1 MGERQGWLLEPTFQ
15 RAVKVVAGSDRLSS
29 DGGAMLLREADHRL
43 GLVESLAARLA
54 DPRRQDRIRYTL
66 LELLR
71 FRLYALGLGYSA
83 QDDLDRLCH
92 DPALKLAVWDRYGE
106 QTAQER
112 LSSQPTQ
119 SRLIDILA
127 HHRGNREAVR
137 DALGDWLSRWVR
149 ATGADRRIRQATID
163 IDSFPI
169 EVFGHQEGRA
179 YNGYHKAVTY
189 HPLVASF
196 CAGGHY
202 DSGKDGCRLGNGF
215 LHAILRQGNVHTA
228 DGIRRF
234 LRNVIVRA
242 RELAYTFDVRIDAG
256 FTAGPVLDDLTDENV
271 PFVGRLKSNP
281 VLEELAA
288 PHLWRPV
295 GRPPKGGYEEVIE
308 LGAHRAGTWKHAQRL
323 ILVIID
329 RPDPK
334 TGQLPLLVEH
344 FFLVTNWPAEKKSA
358 LDVLEHYRR
367 RGTFEDRLG
376 EFNAAVGPHLS
387 SPQFH
392 ENEVLLLL
400 SLLAY
405 NLASLLR
412 TELETSAGACW
423 DLKRFQHSVLK
434 AGGRLIKHSRRLVL
448 TLARAVTPFWQ
459 TLAACLTRWR
469 LPPRFAPRGPQHRNW
484 MPLPP
489 HAHRQLVLRS

>member
-15 RAVKVVAGSDRLSS
+15 RAVKVAAGDDRLTS
-29 DGGAMLLREADHRL
+29 DGGALLLREADHRL
-43 GLVESLAARLA
+43 GLVESLARNLV
-54 DPRRQDRIRYTL
+54 DPRRQALIRYTQI
-66 LELLR
+66 ELLR
-71 FRLYALGLGYSA
+71 ERLYALGLGYSA

-92 DPALKLAVWDRYGE
+92 DPALKLAVWDRSGE
-106 QTAQER
+106 ETATER

-119 SRLIDILA
+119 SRLINILA

-137 DALGDWLSRWVR
+137 DALGDWLHRWTR
-149 ATGADRRIRQATID
+149 ATDADRRIRQATLD

-169 EVFGHQEGRA
+169 EVFGKQEGGA

-196 CAGGHY
+196 CVGGDY
-202 DSGKDGCRLGNGF
+202 DSDKVGLRLGNGF

-228 DGIRRF
+228 NGIRRF

-242 RELAYTFDVRIDAG
+242 RELAWSFDVRIDAG
-256 FTAGPVLDDLTDENV
+256 FTEGPVLDDLTDENV
-271 PFVGRLKSNP
+271 HFVGRLKSNP
-281 VLEELAA
+281 VLEKMAA
-288 PHLWRPV
+288 PHLWRPL

-308 LGAHRAGTWKHAQRL
+308 LGSYQAETWKHPQRV

-334 TGQLPLLVEH
+334 TGQLPLFVKH
-344 FFLVTNWPAEKKSA
+344 FFLVTNWTEEQKSGEN
-358 LDVLEHYRR
+358 VLEHYRR

-376 EFNAAVGPHLS
+376 EFKAAVGPHLS
-387 SPQFH
+387 SPHFH
-392 ENEVLLLL
+392 ENEALLLL

-405 NLASLLR
+405 NLAGMLR
-412 TELETSAGACW
+412 TELEAEEGACW
-423 DLKRFQHSVLK
+423 DLKRLQLTVLK
-434 AGGRLIKHSRRLVL
+434 AGGRLTKHARRLVL

-459 TLAACLTRWR
+459 TLAACLARWR
-469 LPPRFAPRGPQHRNW
+469 LPKRYAPRGPQHRAW
-484 MPLPP
+484 MPPPP
-489 HAHRQLVLRS
+489 HAHLQLVLRS

>member
-15 RAVKVVAGSDRLSS
+15 RAVKVVAGSDRLTS
-29 DGGAMLLREADHRL
+29 DGGALLLREADHRL

-106 QTAQER
+106 QTAEER

-127 HHRGNREAVR
+127 HNRGNREAVR
-137 DALGDWLSRWVR
+137 GALADGLNRWVR
-149 ATGADRRIRQATID
+149 ATGTDHRIRQATID

-169 EVFGHQEGRA
+169 EVFGRQEGRA
-179 YNGYHKAVTY
+179 YNGYHQAVTY

-202 DSGKDGCRLGNGF
+202 DSGKDGCRLGDGF

-234 LRNVIVRA
+234 LRNTIVKA
-242 RELAYTFDVRIDAG
+242 RELAWSFDVRIDAG
-256 FTAGPVLDDLTDENV
+256 FTEGPVLDDLTDEKV
-271 PFVGRLKSNP
+271 RFVGRLKSNA
-281 VLEELAA
+281 VLEERAA
-288 PHLWRPV
+288 EHLWRPV

-308 LGAHRAGTWKHAQRL
+308 LGSYQAGTWKHPQRL
-323 ILVIID
+323 LLVIID

-344 FFLVTNWPAEKKSA
+344 FFLVTNWPAEQKSA
-358 LDVLEHYRR
+358 DELLAHYRC

-376 EFNAAVGPHLS
+376 EFNAAIGLHLS
-387 SPQFH
+387 SPKFH

-405 NLASLLR
+405 NLTSLLR

-423 DLKRFQHSVLK
+423 DLQRFQHSVLK
-434 AGGRLIKHSRRLVL
+434 AGGRLVKHSRRLVL

-459 TLAACLTRWR
+459 TLAACLARWR
-469 LPPRFAPRGPQHRNW
+469 PPERLAPRGPQHRDW

>member
-15 RAVKVVAGSDRLSS
+15 RSVKVRAGDDRLTS
-29 DGGAMLLREADHRL
+29 DGGALLLREADHRL
-43 GLVESLAARLA
+43 GLIESLAARLD
-54 DPRRQDRIRYTL
+54 DPRQQDLIRYTL

-71 FRLYALGLGYSA
+71 ERLYALGLGYSA

-92 DPALKLAVWDRYGE
+92 DPALKLAVWDRYGD
-106 QTAQER
+106 QTAEER

-119 SRLIDILA
+119 SRLIDILS
-127 HHRGNREAVR
+127 HWRGNREAVR
-137 DALGDWLSRWVR
+137 DALADWLNRWVR

-169 EVFGHQEGRA
+169 EVFGQQEGGA

-196 CAGGHY
+196 CVGGDY
-202 DSGKDGCRLGNGF
+202 DSDKVGLRLGNGF
-215 LHAILRQGNVHTA
+215 LHAILRQGNAHTA
-228 DGIRRF
+228 NGIRRF
-234 LRNVIVRA
+234 VRNTIAQA
-242 RELAYTFDVRIDAG
+242 RQIAWSFDVRIDAG
-256 FTAGPVLDDLTDENV
+256 FTAGPVLDDLTAANV
-271 PFVGRLKSNP
+271 PFIGRLKSNA
-281 VLEELAA
+281 VLEEMAA

-295 GRPPKGGYEEVIE
+295 GRPPQGGYEEVIE
-308 LGAHRAGTWKHAQRL
+308 LGSYQAGTWKHPQRVL
-323 ILVIID
+323 LVIID

-344 FFLVTNWPAEKKSA
+344 FFLVTNWSQEQKSA
-358 LDVLEHYRR
+358 ADLLAHYRR

-412 TELETSAGACW
+412 TELETSTGGGW

-434 AGGRLIKHSRRLVL
+434 AGGRLTKHSRRLVL
-448 TLARAVTPFWQ
+448 TLARAVAPFWQ
-459 TLAACLTRWR
+459 LLADCLAGWR
-469 LPPRFAPRGPQHRNW
+469 LPKRWTPRGPQHRDW
-484 MPLPP
+484 MPPPP
-489 HAHRQLVLRS
+489 HAHLQLVLRS

>member
-15 RAVKVVAGSDRLSS
+15 RAVKVAAGNDRLTS
-29 DGGAMLLREADHRL
+29 DGGAILLREADHRL

-71 FRLYALGLGYSA
+71 FRVYALGLGYSA

-106 QTAQER
+106 QTAEER

-137 DALGDWLSRWVR
+137 DALGDWLNRWVR
-149 ATGADRRIRQATID
+149 ATGQDRRLRQATID
-163 IDSFPI
+163 VDSFPI
-169 EVFGHQEGRA
+169 EVFGQQEGRA
-179 YNGYHKAVTY
+179 YNGYHQAVTY
-189 HPLVASF
+189 HPLVASV

-202 DSGKDGCRLGNGF
+202 DSGKEGCRLGDGF
-215 LHAILRQGNVHTA
+215 LHAILRPGNAHTA

-234 LRNVIVRA
+234 LRNVITRA
-242 RELAYTFDVRIDAG
+242 RDLAWSFDLRIDAG
-256 FTAGPVLDDLTDENV
+256 FTEGPVLDDLTDENV
-271 PFVGRLKSNP
+271 RFVGRLKSNA

-288 PHLWRPV
+288 PHLGRPV
-295 GRPPKGGYEEVIE
+295 GRPPKEGYEDVIE
-308 LGAHRAGTWKHAQRL
+308 LGSHQAGTWKHAQRL

-334 TGQLPLLVEH
+334 TGQLPLWVEH
-344 FFLVTNWPAEKKSA
+344 FFLVTNWPPETKSA
-358 LDVLEHYRR
+358 DDVLEHYRR

-376 EFNAAVGPHLS
+376 EFHAAVGPHLS

-405 NLASLLR
+405 NLTSLLR
-412 TELETSAGACW
+412 TELETSDGACW
-423 DLKRFQHSVLK
+423 DLQRFQHSVLK
-434 AGGRLIKHSRRLVL
+434 AGGRLIKHARRLVL
-448 TLARAVTPFWQ
+448 ALAQAVTPFWR
-459 TLAACLTRWR
+459 TLAVCLTRWR
-469 LPPRFAPRGPQHRNW
+469 LPERWTPRGPQHRDW
-484 MPLPP
+484 MPPPP
-489 HAHRQLVLRS
+489 HAHRTLVLRS